1 MKLRILRLALQ
12 LWFAF
17 ALGCGARCLDAAPAP
32 RPIPGIQLD
41 RPSAGPAPGTGT
53 TSVSLPMQII
63 LMFTGLT
70 VLPAVIMS
78 LTPFL
83 RITLVLHFLRQA
95 IGTQTAPSNPVLL
108 GLGLFLTMVIMNPVL
123 TEVHEKAWKP
133 YEAGT
138 ISLSEAA
145 AAGQGPLKSFLI
157 RYIREKDV
165 QMLLE
170 VSKTPPPTSAEA
182 LDLKILCAAYVL
194 SELKTGFQIG
204 AMLFLPF
211 LVIDI
216 LVASVTLSVGIVQ
229 LPPVMVSAPFKLL
242 LFVLI
247 DGWNLVVGSLV
258 RSFY

>member
-1 MKLRILRLALQ
+1 MNWLRSLASSVVVVVTFLVIQ
-12 LWFAF
+12 VD
-17 ALGCGARCLDAAPAP
+17 CMRAAPAA
-32 RPIPGIQLD
+32 RPVPGIQLAS
-41 RPSAGPAPGTGT
+41 PSGDAGAGGSA
-53 TSVSLPMQII
+53 TSVSLPMQIV

-70 VLPAVIMS
+70 VLPAVVMS

-108 GLGLFLTMVIMNPVL
+108 GLGLFLTMMIMSPVL
-123 TEVHEKAWKP
+123 TEIHEKAWRP
-133 YEAGT
+133 YEAGS
-138 ISLSEAA
+138 IALPEAA
-145 AAGQGPLKSFLI
+145 SRGQVPLKTFLS

-170 VSKTPPPTSAEA
+170 VSRTPAPRRVED
-182 LDLKILCAAYVL
+182 LDLKILCPAYVL

-229 LPPVMVSAPFKLL
+229 LPPVMISAPFKLL
-242 LFVLI
+242 LFVLV
-247 DGWNLVVGSLV
+247 DGWSLVVGSLV
-258 RSFY
+258 RSFN

>member
-1 MKLRILRLALQ
+1 MKTIWNLLILVGLALCV
-12 LWFAF
+12 LVSAEG
-17 ALGCGARCLDAAPAP
+17 LHAAPAP

-41 RPSAGPAPGTGT
+41 NQTRDQLTAGGATN
-53 TSVSLPMQII
+53 VSLPMQIV

-70 VLPAVIMS
+70 VLPAVVMS

-123 TEVHEKAWKP
+123 IEVHEKAWKP
-133 YEAGT
+133 YEAGS
-138 ISLSEAA
+138 ISLTEAA
-145 AAGQGPLKSFLI
+145 SRGQGPLKTFLI

-170 VSKTPPPTSAEA
+170 VSRTPAPKTAEDV
-182 LDLKILCAAYVL
+182 DLKILCAAYVL

-211 LVIDI
+211 LIIDI
-216 LVASVTLSVGIVQ
+216 LVASITLSVGIVQ
-229 LPPVMVSAPFKLL
+229 LPPVMISAPFKLL

-258 RSFY
+258 RSFN

>member
-1 MKLRILRLALQ
+1 MRLARVNLLLLIWITSLLTIGPSRLQ
-12 LWFAF
+12 AVP
-17 ALGCGARCLDAAPAP
+17 GP
-32 RPIPGIQLD
+32 RPLPQIEID
-41 RPSAGPAPGTGT
+41 RPSPGQVSGSGT
-53 TSVSLPMQII
+53 TAVSLPMQII

-108 GLGLFLTMVIMNPVL
+108 GLGLFLTVVIMNPVL
-123 TEVHEKAWKP
+123 TEMNEKAWKP
-133 YEAGT
+133 YEQGK

-145 AAGQGPLKSFLI
+145 AAGQGPLKTFLI
-157 RYIREKDV
+157 RYVREKDV

-170 VSKTPPPTSAEA
+170 VSRTQPPKKPED
-182 LDLKILCAAYVL
+182 LELKILCAAYVL

-229 LPPVMVSAPFKLL
+229 LPPVMISAPFKLL

-258 RSFY
+258 RSFQ

>member
-1 MKLRILRLALQ
+1 MKTAMRNLPLLLAL
-12 LWFAF
+12 
-17 ALGCGARCLDAAPAP
+17 ALCFQVIAGHLHAAPAP
-32 RPIPGIQLD
+32 RPIPGIHPDNQPPG
-41 RPSAGPAPGTGT
+41 PSTNGGATN
-53 TSVSLPMQII
+53 VSLPMQIV

-83 RITLVLHFLRQA
+83 RVTLVLHFLRQA

-108 GLGLFLTMVIMNPVL
+108 GLGLFLTIVIMNPVL
-123 TEVHEKAWKP
+123 IEVHEKAWKP
-133 YEAGT
+133 YEAGS
-138 ISLSEAA
+138 ISLTEAA
-145 AAGQGPLKSFLI
+145 SRGQGPLKTFLI
-157 RYIREKDV
+157 RYVREKDV

-170 VSKTPPPTSAEA
+170 VSHTAAPKTAEEVE
-182 LDLKILCAAYVL
+182 LKVLCAAYVL

-211 LVIDI
+211 LIIDI

-229 LPPVMVSAPFKLL
+229 LPPVMISAPFKLL

-247 DGWNLVVGSLV
+247 DGWNLVVCSLV
-258 RSFY
+258 KSFN

>member
-1 MKLRILRLALQ
+1 MILPRRAHRLMPLLG
-12 LWFAF
+12 LWGLLCVPVTHA
-17 ALGCGARCLDAAPAP
+17 AP
-32 RPIPGIQLD
+32 RPNNELRVELPGKAAKAK
-41 RPSAGPAPGTGT
+41 SAEDAVG
-53 TSVSLPMQII
+53 LPMQIV

-95 IGTQTAPSNPVLL
+95 IGTQTAPSNPVLV
-108 GLGLFLTMVIMNPVL
+108 GLGLFLTILIMNPL
-123 TEVHEKAWKP
+123 LSEVQEKAWKP
-133 YEAGT
+133 YESGQMT
-138 ISLSEAA
+138 LGEAV
-145 AAGQGPLKSFLI
+145 AAGQVPLKAFLV
-157 RYIREKDV
+157 RYVREKDV
-165 QMLLE
+165 KTLLE
-170 VSKTPPPTSAEA
+170 ISKSPAPAKPED
-182 LDLKILCAAYVL
+182 LDLKILCPAYVL

-229 LPPVMVSAPFKLL
+229 LPPVMVSAPFKIL

-258 RSFY
+258 KSFY